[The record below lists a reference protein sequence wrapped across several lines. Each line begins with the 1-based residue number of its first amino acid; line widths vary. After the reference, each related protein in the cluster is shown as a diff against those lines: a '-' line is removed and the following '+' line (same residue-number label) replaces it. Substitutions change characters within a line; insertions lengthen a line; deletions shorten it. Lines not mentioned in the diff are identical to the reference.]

1 MASHMPVNHPLRPIY
16 RIVGGLSGLYM
27 IVFGVL
33 GAIQTGGESPLGIG
47 VGEVLGQGTNLAN
60 SLLSIVIGA
69 LVVLGTV
76 IGRNADT
83 LAYTY
88 LGWAMLVIGMLFL
101 AVIRTDANVLNHS
114 IITTIVWFVVGTLL
128 ITAGLYSRSAPAN
141 RSVATTH

>member
-33 GAIQTGGESPLGIG
+33 GAIQTGGEAPLGIG
-47 VGEVLGQGTNLAN
+47 VGEVLLQGTNLAN
-60 SLLSIVIGA
+60 SLLSIAIGA

-101 AVIRTDANVLNHS
+101 AITRTDANVLNHTVN
-114 IITTIVWFVVGTLL
+114 TTIVWFVVGTLL
-128 ITAGLYSRSAPAN
+128 ITAGLYSRSAPVRREA
-141 RSVATTH
+141 ATSH

>member
-33 GAIQTGGESPLGIG
+33 GAIQTGGEPPLGIG
-47 VGEVLGQGTNLAN
+47 VGETLGQGTNLAN

-76 IGRNADT
+76 IGRNADV
-83 LAYTY
+83 LAFTY

-101 AVIRTDANVLNHS
+101 ALTRTDANVLNHTVV
-114 IITTIVWFVVGTLL
+114 TTIVWFVVGTLL
-128 ITAGLYSRSAPAN
+128 ITAGLYSRSAPAG
-141 RSVATTH
+141 RSVATSH

>member
-33 GAIQTGGESPLGIG
+33 GAISTGGEPPLGIG
-47 VGEVLGQGTNLAN
+47 VGETLGQGTNLAN

-83 LAYTY
+83 LAFTY
-88 LGWAMLVIGMLFL
+88 LGWGMLVIGMLFL

-114 IITTIVWFVVGTLL
+114 ITTTIVWFVVGTLL
-128 ITAGLYSRSAPAN
+128 VTAGLYSRTAATG
-141 RSVATTH
+141 RAVAAAH